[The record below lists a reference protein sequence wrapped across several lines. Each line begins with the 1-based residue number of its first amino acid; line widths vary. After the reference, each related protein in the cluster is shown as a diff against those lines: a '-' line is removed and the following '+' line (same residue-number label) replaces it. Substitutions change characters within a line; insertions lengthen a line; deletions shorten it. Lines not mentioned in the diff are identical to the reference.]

1 MRALLQRVTAGAVTI
16 EGEQKGKIGPGLVVL
31 VGVGK
36 GDTIAE
42 AIWLAQKTAKLRIFP
57 DESGKLNLS
66 LADTKGEALVV
77 SQFTLYADCS
87 RGLRPG
93 FDQAAPPDLAN
104 HLYEEYVNAL
114 RREGISVQTGRFQAY
129 MAVDIANDGPVTI
142 LLERNPKD

>member
-87 RGLRPG
+87 RG
-93 FDQAAPPDLAN
+93 N

-114 RREGISVQTGRFQAY
+114 RREGISVQTGTFQAY